1 MTFIDPKLIELEE
14 AKLSNCDV
22 DLYPQ
27 QDLDI
32 TNHNRISDIDVGDI
46 NDTYNTSLIT
56 NYDMYNNESFY
67 GGSDQDESYIV
78 SKASCSNKKPLEY
91 KVIVLSADTFDDST
105 MAVTLKYLPEKL
117 ITRIQYQIVNKNNK
131 TRMSLVTNEGDN
143 SYIGNDI
150 GAIANIDTNITN
162 QIYPLVGDENNQP
175 PVLSAK
181 PSIIYSSKL
190 TIAQLSVVLSTDIIT
205 TQLVQHDILYIISNY
220 CNFPVG
226 YQTWT
231 RGTLES
237 QKLTILGVLKRIF
250 IDIYPFLNET
260 KLNILLK
267 RGTYVLIQRRKRKQ
281 QRVLQNVHMNGEVCA
296 REHNP

>member
-14 AKLSNCDV
+14 TKLSNCNV
-22 DLYPQ
+22 DLYSQ
-27 QDLDI
+27 EDLDI
-32 TNHNRISDIDVGDI
+32 TNHHRISDIGVGDI

-56 NYDMYNNESFY
+56 SYDMYNNESFY
-67 GGSDQDESYIV
+67 ERSDPDESYIV
-78 SKASCSNKKPLEY
+78 SNASCSNKKPLEY
-91 KVIVLSADTFDDST
+91 KVMVLSADTFGDST
-105 MAVTLKYLPEKL
+105 MAVTLKYRPEKL

-131 TRMSLVTNEGDN
+131 TRMSLATNGGDN
-143 SYIGNDI
+143 GNIGNIGNIGNDMGPIGNDI
-150 GAIANIDTNITN
+150 SN
-162 QIYPLVGDENNQP
+162 QIYPLVGDENSQP
-175 PVLSAK
+175 PVLCAK

-205 TQLVQHDILYIISNY
+205 TQLVQQDILYIISNY

-237 QKLTILGVLKRIF
+237 QKQAILGVLKRVF

-281 QRVLQNVHMNGEVCA
+281 QRVLQNVHMNGLE
-296 REHNP
+296 

>member
-14 AKLSNCDV
+14 TKLSNCNV
-22 DLYPQ
+22 DLYSQ
-27 QDLDI
+27 EDLDI
-32 TNHNRISDIDVGDI
+32 TNHHRISDIGVGDI

-56 NYDMYNNESFY
+56 SYDMYNNESFY
-67 GGSDQDESYIV
+67 ERSDPDESYIV
-78 SKASCSNKKPLEY
+78 SNASCSNKKPLEY
-91 KVIVLSADTFDDST
+91 KVMVLSADTFGDST
-105 MAVTLKYLPEKL
+105 MAVTLKYRPEKL

-131 TRMSLVTNEGDN
+131 TRMSLDTNGGDN
-143 SYIGNDI
+143 GNIGNIGNIGNDMGPIGNDI
-150 GAIANIDTNITN
+150 SN
-162 QIYPLVGDENNQP
+162 QIYPLVGDENSQP
-175 PVLSAK
+175 PVLCAK

-205 TQLVQHDILYIISNY
+205 TQLVQQDILYIISNY

-237 QKLTILGVLKRIF
+237 QKQAILGVLKRVF

-281 QRVLQNVHMNGEVCA
+281 QRVLQNVHMNGLE
-296 REHNP
+296 